1 MLPPVVSII
10 LVTLLYNVV
19 AGNRIVQG
27 FLEGSYGTILG
38 LVAALLIRMVRT
50 RKWRIFEIVLS
61 VLCVAGLLVFKAWA
75 LPIVLATIVLARLG
89 AVVWK
94 S

>member
-1 MLPPVVSII
+1 M
-10 LVTLLYNVV
+10 
-19 AGNRIVQG
+19 
-27 FLEGSYGTILG
+27 
-38 LVAALLIRMVRT
+38 
-50 RKWRIFEIVLS
+50 LS